1 LAEGERFE
9 IAVKENS
16 LKVCQDPG
24 FYYLEATQGILEIK
38 KLVNKGKSKE
48 TVNDEASNNRYTIV
62 ENKEEE
68 IEEIANSSDD
78 ESILSYT
85 E

>member
-16 LKVCQDPG
+16 LKICQDPG
-24 FYYLEATQGILEIK
+24 FYYLEATQGIREIK
-38 KLVNKGKSKE
+38 KLVAKGKSKKIAS
-48 TVNDEASNNRYTIV
+48 DEASNNRHTTV
-62 ENKEEE
+62 ENEEEE
-68 IEEIANSSDD
+68 INLSDD
-78 ESILSYT
+78 ESIFSYT